1 MTLIFRRKKEFV
13 LFFVWPR
20 NDAMAPDYRNT
31 DLDQRKLLLPMQ
43 IPIFRF
49 QNFIKVK
56 KGERKMQVRRRGKK
70 GETKV

>member
-56 KGERKMQVRRRGKK
+56 KRGGKKDASKKK
-70 GETKV
+70 GEKR